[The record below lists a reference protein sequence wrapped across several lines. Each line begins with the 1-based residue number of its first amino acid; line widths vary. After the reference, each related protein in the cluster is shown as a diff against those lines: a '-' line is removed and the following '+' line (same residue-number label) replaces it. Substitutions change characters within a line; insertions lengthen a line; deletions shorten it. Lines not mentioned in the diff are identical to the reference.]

1 MLNLSLGIQNLSS
14 GLPSKI
20 DVLGTTISSPLLSDS
35 MSTLPAVGM
44 AISVGTTLNFVLL
57 VFAIVGSG
65 LTALVSAAAIVFS
78 PNWLVLVL
86 IALSTLAPTCL
97 MVNTLIVTVVGPF
110 LASILGSLEGGL
122 SITVNAGSQAVA
134 ITWAS
139 LVLTTLSAVY
149 WVVVWFF
156 STRSW
161 VLMRVER
168 EMDQAGRP
176 VATLYATYR
185 NLVFVN
191 KRATLVGPAA
201 AAAAKIGAAES
212 WVPPHRQVAP
222 SMYGDRASYD
232 ERPKYMYGGEDD
244 SYDSRGSHYSYGE
257 RGVVRSSYGV
267 EEDAGSTRNSS
278 RSSARSSA
286 RTPAYVEKV
295 RSSEA
300 YEFSG
305 TYNEKH

>member
-1 MLNLSLGIQNLSS
+1 MSS
-14 GLPSKI
+14 
-20 DVLGTTISSPLLSDS
+20 
-35 MSTLPAVGM
+35 LPAVGT
-44 AISVGTTLNFVLL
+44 AISVGTSLNFVLL
-57 VFAIVGSG
+57 VFAIIGSG
-65 LTALVSAAAIVFS
+65 LTTILSAAAIVFS

-97 MVNTLIVTVVGPF
+97 LVNTLIVTVVGPF
-110 LASILGSLEGGL
+110 VASILGSLEGGL

-176 VATLYATYR
+176 VDTLYATYR

-191 KRATLVGPAA
+191 KRATLAGP
-201 AAAAKIGAAES
+201 AAAKIGAAEP

-232 ERPKYMYGGEDD
+232 ERPKYTYGGEDD
-244 SYDSRGSHYSYGE
+244 SYDNRGSRSSYGE

-267 EEDAGSTRNSS
+267 EEDAGSIRNSS

-286 RTPAYVEKV
+286 GRPAYVEKM

-305 TYNEKH
+305 TYYDEKH